1 MTAYYVLAIVLV
13 AGAIV
18 LSFFGLARP
27 DFPRNVGIGR
37 AIIMFSALMVAV
49 TIVVLVTSSHREH
62 PREEAKAE
70 AKTEAAKEPAPRKTQ
85 QPAAAKPA
93 GGKTAGGKAAG
104 GKAAGPVKVQEK
116 EYSVTLG
123 GGSTL
128 TAGKVSFEVANVGKI
143 QHDLAVEGGGK
154 AAKTP
159 LIDPGKTQVLKI
171 DLSRGKYK
179 LYCTVPGHE
188 QLGMKTEVTVK

>member
-18 LSFFGLARP
+18 LSFVGLTRP

-37 AIIMFSALMVAV
+37 AIILISALVVAV
-49 TIVVLVTSSHREH
+49 TIVVLVTSTHKEH

-70 AKTEAAKEPAPRKTQ
+70 ANAEAAKEPAPAQ
-85 QPAAAKPA
+85 QPGAAKP
-93 GGKTAGGKAAG
+93 AG

-116 EYSVTLG
+116 EYSITLG

-128 TAGKVSFEVANVGKI
+128 APGKLSFEVANVGKI
-143 QHDLAVEGGGK
+143 QHDLAVAGSGK

-159 LIDPGKTQVLKI
+159 LIDPGKTQLLKV
-171 DLSRGKYK
+171 DLTPGKYK

>member
-18 LSFFGLARP
+18 LSFFGLTRP
-27 DFPRNVGIGR
+27 GFPRNVGIGR

-49 TIVVLVTSSHREH
+49 TIVVLVTTTHREH

-70 AKTEAAKEPAPRKTQ
+70 ANAEAAKKPAPANPQ
-85 QPAAAKPA
+85 QPAPAKP
-93 GGKTAGGKAAG
+93 AGGKAAG
-104 GKAAGPVKVQEK
+104 GKAAAPVRVQEK
-116 EYSVTLG
+116 EYSVTLA

-128 TAGKVSFEVANVGKI
+128 GAGNVSFEVANVGKI
-143 QHDLAVEGGGK
+143 QHDLAVAGAAK
-154 AAKTP
+154 PAKTP
-159 LIDPGKTQVLKI
+159 LIDPGKTQVLKV
-171 DLSRGKYK
+171 DLTPGKYK

>member
-18 LSFFGLARP
+18 LSFFGLTRP
-27 DFPRNVGIGR
+27 GFPRNLGIGR

-49 TIVVLVTSSHREH
+49 TIVVLVTSTHKEH

-70 AKTEAAKEPAPRKTQ
+70 AKAEAVKEPAPAQ
-85 QPAAAKPA
+85 QPAATKPA
-93 GGKTAGGKAAG
+93 GGKPAAGKAAG
-104 GKAAGPVKVQEK
+104 MVKVQEK

-128 TAGKVSFEVANVGKI
+128 AAGKVSFEVANVGKI
-143 QHDLAVEGGGK
+143 QHDLAVEGAGK

-159 LIDPGKTQVLKI
+159 LIDPGKTQALKV
-171 DLSRGKYK
+171 DLSPGNYK

-188 QLGMKTEVTVK
+188 QLGMKAEVTVK

>member
-18 LSFFGLARP
+18 LSFVGLTRP
-27 DFPRNVGIGR
+27 DFPRNLGIGR
-37 AIIMFSALMVAV
+37 AIILISALVVAV
-49 TIVVLVTSSHREH
+49 TIVVLVTTTHREH
-62 PREEAKAE
+62 PREDAKAE
-70 AKTEAAKEPAPRKTQ
+70 AKAEAAKEPAPAK
-85 QPAAAKPA
+85 QPAAPKP
-93 GGKTAGGKAAG
+93 AG

-128 TAGKVSFEVANVGKI
+128 TAGNVSFEVANVGKI
-143 QHDLAVEGGGK
+143 QHDLAVEGAGK

-159 LIDPGKTQVLKI
+159 LIDPGKTQVLKA
-171 DLSRGKYK
+171 DLSPGTYK

-188 QLGMKTEVTVK
+188 QLGMKAEVTVK

>member
-27 DFPRNVGIGR
+27 DFPRNLGIGR
-37 AIIMFSALMVAV
+37 AIILISALVVAV
-49 TIVVLVTSSHREH
+49 TIVVLVTTTHREH
-62 PREEAKAE
+62 PREDAKAE
-70 AKTEAAKEPAPRKTQ
+70 ANAEAAKEPAPAQ
-85 QPAAAKPA
+85 QPAPAKPA
-93 GGKTAGGKAAG
+93 GGKPAGGKPAGGKAAE
-104 GKAAGPVKVQEK
+104 PVKVQEK

-123 GGSTL
+123 GGR
-128 TAGKVSFEVANVGKI
+128 KVSFEVANVGKI
-143 QHDLAVEGGGK
+143 QHDLAVQGAGK
-154 AAKTP
+154 EAKTP
-159 LIDPGKTQVLKI
+159 LIDPGKTQVLKA
-171 DLSRGKYK
+171 DLSPGTYK

>member
-49 TIVVLVTSSHREH
+49 TIVVLVTTTHREH

-70 AKTEAAKEPAPRKTQ
+70 AKAEAAKEPAAGNAQ
-85 QPAAAKPA
+85 QPPAAKPA
-93 GGKTAGGKAAG
+93 GGKTAGGKAA
-104 GKAAGPVKVQEK
+104 APVKVQEK
-116 EYSVTLG
+116 EYSITLG

-128 TAGKVSFEVANVGKI
+128 GPGKVSFEVANVGKI
-143 QHDLAVEGGGK
+143 QHDLAVQGAGK

-159 LIDPGKTQVLKI
+159 LIDPGKTQVLKA
-171 DLSRGKYK
+171 DLSPGKYK